1 MKSARIIVL
10 AIAVGAGGLAAL
22 LAGNL
27 SEPEVVEVQQA
38 AAPPPAIA
46 TDEVLV
52 ASRDIPM
59 GTAVTAE
66 GLSWQA
72 WPKDALNPSYIT
84 KETRPGA
91 LEELSSTIARA
102 PFLAGEPI
110 KEGKLVRSDRG
121 FMSAI
126 LPAGMRAVATRISP
140 ETGAGGF
147 ILPNDRVDVILTR
160 RMGSQSGPADGS
172 SYVSETVLTNVRV
185 LAIDQT
191 IEEQNGEKVVVGN
204 TATLEMLPEQAEAL
218 ALADQLGELSLSL
231 RSLADAAA
239 DGDGPQMASGVGG
252 KKGSGTSGVTMVKYG
267 IQAPAMKR

>member
-22 LAGNL
+22 LAGNMG
-27 SEPEVVEVQQA
+27 EPEVVTVEQPA
-38 AAPPPAIA
+38 AAPEIA
-46 TDEVLV
+46 TEDVLV
-52 ASRDIPM
+52 AARDIPM
-59 GTAVTAE
+59 GSGVGNE

-72 WPKDALNPSYIT
+72 WPRDAVNPAYIT
-84 KETRPGA
+84 RAVRPDA
-91 LEELSSTIARA
+91 AEDLAATIART

-110 KEGKLVRSDRG
+110 KEAKLVRTDRG

-160 RMGSQSGPADGS
+160 RLGSQSAPTDGN

-191 IEEQNGEKVVVGN
+191 VEEQNGEKVVVGN

-239 DGDGPQMASGVGG
+239 DAEGPQLAKDMSG
-252 KKGSGTSGVTMVKYG
+252 KKSSGASGVTMVKYG
-267 IQAPAMKR
+267 IQAPAMRR